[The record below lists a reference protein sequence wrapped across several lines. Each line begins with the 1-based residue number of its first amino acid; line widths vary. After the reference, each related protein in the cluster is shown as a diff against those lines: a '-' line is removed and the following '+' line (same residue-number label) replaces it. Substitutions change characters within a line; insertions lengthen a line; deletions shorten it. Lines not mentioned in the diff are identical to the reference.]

1 MRFVF
6 LSIILALPLYF
17 FHDQY
22 SEAQQLVCPQRDIDQ
37 LTEATDRNSEDPS
50 INSDGRYVA
59 FRSSADLIGEN
70 PTLETQVFLFD
81 RVTRNLSQITNDPE
95 LPSLG
100 PSINGDGD
108 YIAFQSSANITGG
121 NINPVTQIYVYDVI
135 NDQFSQLTADLVR
148 NSSQPS
154 INSHATHIAFQS
166 SADFTGQNGDNSV
179 EIFLVTISDNTIIQI
194 TADPNPGF
202 NIQSSRPS
210 ISGDANIITFES
222 ESDIT
227 GQNPDE
233 MFQVFYYVVN
243 TGVTVQV
250 SIDTGGT
257 SASQPAISEDGQF
270 IVYRS
275 KQNINNGN
283 PDNNTEIFLY
293 EIATGQNTQITFT
306 TSEQSAQNP
315 SINGDGS
322 FLTYESDANLNIPVT
337 DRSIWLY
344 DVANAQFIQVT
355 NVPNDA
361 SEHSRIA
368 ADALSIAF
376 ESRANITGDNPPDPF
391 REVYVAECGIPTS
404 VPTLSEWGLIAM
416 AGVLGVIG
424 LLVIRRRTLVT

>member
-1 MRFVF
+1 M
-6 LSIILALPLYF
+6 SNDLARG
-17 FHDQY
+17 
-22 SEAQQLVCPQRDIDQ
+22 S
-37 LTEATDRNSEDPS
+37 T
-50 INSDGRYVA
+50 
-59 FRSSADLIGEN
+59 
-70 PTLETQVFLFD
+70 
-81 RVTRNLSQITNDPE
+81 
-95 LPSLG
+95 
-100 PSINGDGD
+100 
-108 YIAFQSSANITGG
+108 
-121 NINPVTQIYVYDVI
+121 
-135 NDQFSQLTADLVR
+135 
-148 NSSQPS
+148 QPS
-154 INSHATHIAFQS
+154 INATATHVAFQS

-179 EIFLVTISDNTIIQI
+179 EIFLVTISDLSIIQI

-210 ISGDANIITFES
+210 ISGDANIIAFES

-250 SIDTGGT
+250 SVDTGGS
-257 SASQPAISEDGQF
+257 SATQPAISQDGKF

-283 PDNNTEIFLY
+283 PEKNTEIFLY

-306 TSEQSAQNP
+306 TEEQSAQNP

-322 FLTYESDANLNIPVT
+322 FLTYESDVNLGIPVT
-337 DRSIWLY
+337 NRSIWLY
-344 DVANAQFIQVT
+344 DVENAQFTQVT
-355 NVPNDA
+355 NVPNGGNDA

-376 ESRANITGDNPPDPF
+376 ESRANVNGTNPPDFF
-391 REVYVAECGIPTS
+391 REVFVAECGPPRS

-416 AGVLGVIG
+416 AGVLGLIG
-424 LLVIRRRTLVT
+424 LVVIKRRRVAA